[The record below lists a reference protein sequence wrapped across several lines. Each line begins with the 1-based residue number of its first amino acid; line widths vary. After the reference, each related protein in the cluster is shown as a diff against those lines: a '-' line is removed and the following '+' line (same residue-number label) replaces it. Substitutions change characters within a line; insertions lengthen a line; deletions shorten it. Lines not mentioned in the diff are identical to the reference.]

1 MIKPAMYILHQLNVE
16 HIFNRN
22 PNIITCTCLEDSTPT
37 TSTIDQPL
45 VEVKR
50 DIGIST
56 ATMLQRFVAQ
66 AQAETQRDFP

>member
-1 MIKPAMYILHQLNVE
+1 ML
-16 HIFNRN
+16 
-22 PNIITCTCLEDSTPT
+22 NIISIEIHMICTCLEDSTPT

-56 ATMLQRFVAQ
+56 ATLLQRFVAQ
-66 AQAETQRDFP
+66 AQAETQRTFPKGQLM